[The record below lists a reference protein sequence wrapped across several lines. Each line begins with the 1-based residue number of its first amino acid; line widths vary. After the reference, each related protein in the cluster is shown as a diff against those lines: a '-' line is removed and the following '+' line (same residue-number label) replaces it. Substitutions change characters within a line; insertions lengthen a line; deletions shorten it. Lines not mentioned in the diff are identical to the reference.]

1 MPHRGRMTHRSESK
15 SVFRLLPEHELCV
28 SDFTSTWHPHRA
40 EVFLSVLLPVAV
52 SSCGIG
58 SWDFSACCPWSCQ
71 DAAHTLRKTLV
82 SSKWLPVPVLGF
94 FSSAHHLS
102 HRFIP
107 TTATTIDADAPRGA
121 CCWSGWIISVC
132 VFYKPG
138 ILHGSSRWPQRKAP
152 LSPCAA
158 TQLSTAAGNMLAD
171 LTRRARAHTSKNTA
185 QSLVCCCLC
194 KEPCQNL
201 TPSGLEQM
209 LLSNQIFTE
218 PLKGQRGKTF
228 LVHFCNL

>member
-1 MPHRGRMTHRSESK
+1 MKLPGR
-15 SVFRLLPEHELCV
+15 
-28 SDFTSTWHPHRA
+28 
-40 EVFLSVLLPVAV
+40 
-52 SSCGIG
+52 
-58 SWDFSACCPWSCQ
+58 
-71 DAAHTLRKTLV
+71 
-82 SSKWLPVPVLGF
+82 
-94 FSSAHHLS
+94 SAHFTKNFSFIQMTPGSCAGILQLCSPSVPQVHS

-201 TPSGLEQM
+201 TTSGLEQM